1 MSDLPEYVLS
11 VDRSRALVRGFYR
24 AFAAVFLG
32 GAVRICVAAWIGTS
46 PMRWELL
53 WENER
58 AFFVALVSI
67 LACLGLAVAVCGILS
82 ARWFALAAWPARL
95 HVSITSESVRLQLG
109 PFGSNAYSWHGMSLR
124 TLEDIDPEIL
134 ASIPDELLTLEMRH
148 TECQEDLAVVIQRFA
163 GVDAEDLNRLLRPY
177 LMRWVEH
184 ANGDRA

>member
-1 MSDLPEYVLS
+1 MGGLPEHVLS

-24 AFAAVFLG
+24 AFSAVFLG
-32 GAVRICVAAWIGTS
+32 GAMWICVAEGIGIS
-46 PMRWELL
+46 PMRLELL

-67 LACLGLAVAVCGILS
+67 LACLGLAAAVCGILS

-109 PFGSNAYSWHGMSLR
+109 PFGSNAFSWHGMSLR
-124 TLEDIDPEIL
+124 TLEDIDPETL

-148 TECQEDLAVVIQRFA
+148 TECQEDLAAVIQRFA

-177 LMRWVEH
+177 LMRRVEH